1 MTEDQSGGIRETA
14 QNEGTAVVHHARDAA
29 GEVRATA
36 QDQIGHVAQEAKTQA
51 TNVLHSARDRVADEA
66 EQQARKVSSQL
77 DRIADELSSMAE
89 AASPDAMSAG
99 AVRQV
104 ADTSRQAARYLDEQG
119 ARGLLDSA
127 QDFARRRPGAFLLGA
142 AVAGFL
148 VGRVAKS
155 AMGSQGNGRPAAQ
168 PPQPPQAPVDAVPEF
183 AGTPAP
189 QAPELAAPSPAPPFE
204 DEASYGTGRDPLRDE
219 PYTTSPVPTGGARYV
234 QP

>member
-1 MTEDQSGGIRETA
+1 MTHET
-14 QNEGTAVVHHARDAA
+14 TAMAHQAMDAA

-36 QDQIGHVAQEAKTQA
+36 QNQFGHVAQEAKTQA
-51 TNVLHSARDRVADEA
+51 NDVLRSAKSRVADEA

-77 DRIADELSSMAE
+77 DKIADELSSMAE
-89 AASPDAMSAG
+89 SAAPDAMSAG

-104 ADTSRQAARYLDEQG
+104 ADTSRQAARYLDQQG

-155 AMGSQGNGRPAAQ
+155 ATGTSRPAT
-168 PPQPPQAPVDAVPEF
+168 PPPPTGTTPEF
-183 AGTPAP
+183 AGTPAT
-189 QAPELAAPSPAPPFE
+189 QAPEFAPTNPASSF
-204 DEASYGTGRDPLRDE
+204 DDQGTIGTDRDPLRDE
-219 PYTTSPVPTGGARYV
+219 QYAPGPVPTGGARYV

>member
-1 MTEDQSGGIRETA
+1 MGGVRETA
-14 QNEGTAVVHHARDAA
+14 QHEGTAVVHHARDAA

-36 QDQIGHVAQEAKTQA
+36 QDQFGQVAREAKAQA
-51 TNVLHSARDRVADEA
+51 DTVLRSARDRVADEA
-66 EQQARKVSSQL
+66 EQQARKVSTQL

-89 AASPDAMSAG
+89 TASPDAMSAG

-119 ARGLLDSA
+119 ARGLLGAA
-127 QDFARRRPGAFLLGA
+127 QDFARRKPGAFLLGA

-155 AMGSQGNGRPAAQ
+155 TTGSQSTGRPATQ
-168 PPQPPQAPVDAVPEF
+168 PAPAPAHTAPEF
-183 AGTPAP
+183 GGTPAL
-189 QAPELAAPSPAPPFE
+189 QSPAPATDPIPSYE
-204 DEASYGTGRDPLRDE
+204 DEGMIGTGREPQRYDDPYA
-219 PYTTSPVPTGGARYV
+219 PNPVPTGGARYV